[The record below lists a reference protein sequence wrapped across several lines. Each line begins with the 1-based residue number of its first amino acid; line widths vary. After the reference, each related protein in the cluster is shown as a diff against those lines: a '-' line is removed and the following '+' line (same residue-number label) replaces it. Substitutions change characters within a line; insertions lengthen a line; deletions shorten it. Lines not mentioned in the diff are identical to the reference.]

1 MRLLI
6 LGGTRFVGRHIV
18 EAARDRGYEITL
30 FNRGETNPGL
40 FEDVEQVHGDRDGGL
55 EGLESGSWD
64 VAVDVS
70 GYAPRVVRQS
80 AELLA
85 DKVGH
90 YTFISSISV
99 FEDFKASGMDEGAPL
114 AQLDDPSVEE
124 VTNETYGALK
134 AHCEQVVR
142 EHYPHSSTIVR
153 PGLVAGPHDPTD
165 RFTYWVVRADRG
177 GRILAP
183 GDPNRG
189 IQFIDAR
196 DLARFTLDV
205 TEAHTNDT
213 FNVTGPVDPLPME
226 VFLDECRAA
235 VRKKPRLVWV
245 DDDFLTEHLDPGE
258 LPLWVPA
265 TWEALRG
272 FMSIDCGRALWAG
285 LSFRP
290 VSETIKD
297 TLKWWHE
304 REDDGELQAGIDAER
319 ERELLDAYKAAAQPS
334 S

>member
-1 MRLLI
+1 MRLLV

-18 EAARDRGYEITL
+18 ENALDRGHEVTL
-30 FNRGETNPGL
+30 FNRGTTNPKL
-40 FEDVEQVHGDRDGGL
+40 FDAVEQVHGDRDGGL
-55 EGLESGSWD
+55 GGLEGGGWD
-64 VAVDVS
+64 AVVDVS
-70 GYAPRVVRQS
+70 GFVPRVVAQS

-99 FEDFKASGMDEGAPL
+99 FEDFSTPSMDEGAPL
-114 AQLDDPSVEE
+114 ARLDDTSVEE

-134 AHCEQVVR
+134 ALCEQVVR
-142 EHYPHSSTIVR
+142 YAYPHNSTIVR

-183 GDPNRG
+183 GDPSRG

-196 DLARFTLDV
+196 DLAQFTLDV

-213 FNVTGPVDPLPME
+213 FNVTGPVEPLPME
-226 VFLDECRAA
+226 TFLDECKAA
-235 VRKKPRLVWV
+235 VRKKPKLVWV
-245 DDDFLTEHLDPGE
+245 DDDWLTEHLEVGE

-265 TWEALRG
+265 TWEAFRG

-290 VSETIKD
+290 VSETVKA
-297 TLKWWHE
+297 TLKWWRE
-304 REDDGELQAGIDAER
+304 RDDSAELQAGIDAER
-319 ERELLDAYKAAAQPS
+319 EKELLEAYKAAQPAG
-334 S
+334 